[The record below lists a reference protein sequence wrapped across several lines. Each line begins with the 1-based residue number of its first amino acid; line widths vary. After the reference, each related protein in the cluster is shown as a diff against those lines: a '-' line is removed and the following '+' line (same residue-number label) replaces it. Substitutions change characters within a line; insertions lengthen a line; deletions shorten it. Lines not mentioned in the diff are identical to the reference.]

1 MPAEVYIEVVAL
13 ADEAVWLMQ
22 TPWGGVV
29 SAGRSRWR
37 RPPAASGGGSAAQE
51 EPVIVEATL
60 RWEGDRRYA
69 CRRIQERRPDS
80 ALPGAELFH
89 PPLAPDQGAVL
100 YRALQVL

>member
-13 ADEAVWLMQ
+13 ADEAVWLVQ
-22 TPWGGVV
+22 TPSGDWSLPGGPLEE
-29 SAGRSRWR
+29 

-100 YRALQVL
+100 YRALPVL